1 MAQDVSNLSDDD
13 LRALVAQKRA
23 GGSISAP
30 AAKAPS
36 ADVSS
41 LSDSELRSLV
51 AQKRAKEGISSPL
64 VTMTG
69 PKQSLWQSVV
79 DRFTGA
85 PDSEAK
91 AMFETFGYPG
101 GLVRTG
107 VKELAKRIATG
118 GKEGSG
124 DIAAALKGQAP
135 SSSESLKQ
143 AGVPAGIA
151 TPVGFVA
158 DIVTDPLAGML
169 SMKGAAAPAAG
180 AATAAASEA
189 GPKIINPEFMAPNA
203 AEIRAAVKDV
213 AGLDKTP
220 GYMVTSDRP
229 TKVLA
234 DSMLKEPTI
243 GGAILRKEI
252 KPVFEGLENFG
263 KEVIAKQSAILSK
276 YEAGN
281 AAKKGIAERFKQMIA
296 PAEDVYNELEKTFA
310 KTPIETVALKRGLS
324 RLARESK
331 TDFTGSSQALLKN
344 LEATLLGTVD
354 DSGKRIGGIKTVQEL
369 REFRTNLGKYLDGNV
384 SQAQRNIVG
393 EMYDITTRERNRSI
407 LRSSVTTGAKIS
419 RSAKANELL
428 KALKQAD
435 RTYGDALTT
444 TSEAL
449 GVKGTNKQ
457 STRSAIQDY
466 LGKDTAPEKIVSD
479 LFDKGD
485 LNQLLRIKA
494 AFPEQFDTLARRV
507 VREIVEKSSPN
518 NKLDSIVLLRKLNEY
533 PPEVRKVLLGEIES
547 KHRNAMTVIGALPK
561 DYNPSHTSSAEG
573 WRSLFTPSGIMQNAA
588 SIPKLGLLRGGAP
601 AIPSAIARKAGE
613 AQRAVFPAM
622 GTLNASVLANQESSS
637 ALQRRADELK
647 RKK

>member
-1 MAQDVSNLSDDD
+1 MAEDVSNLSDDD

-23 GGSISAP
+23 SSVVP
-30 AAKAPS
+30 AAKSPS
-36 ADVSS
+36 ADASG

-64 VTMTG
+64 VSMTG

-107 VKELAKRIATG
+107 VKEIAKRIATG

-124 DIAAALKGQAP
+124 DIAAALKGNAP
-135 SSSESLKQ
+135 SSAESLKQ
-143 AGVPAGIA
+143 AGVPSGIA
-151 TPVGFVA
+151 TPAGFVA

-169 SMKGAAAPAAG
+169 SMKGVPSAAG
-180 AATAAASEA
+180 AATTAAREA
-189 GPKIINPEFMAPNA
+189 APKIINPEFMAPNA
-203 AEIRAAVKDV
+203 SEIRAAVKDV

-234 DSMLKEPTI
+234 DSMLREPTI

-263 KEVIAKQSAILSK
+263 KEVIAKQSGILTK
-276 YEAGN
+276 YEAGKS
-281 AAKKGIAERFKQMIA
+281 ASKGIAERFKQMIA

-324 RLARESK
+324 RLARENK

-344 LEATLLGTVD
+344 LEHTLLGTVD
-354 DSGKRIGGIKTVQEL
+354 DSGKRIGGLKTVQEL

-384 SQAQRNIVG
+384 SQAQRNIIG

-428 KALKQAD
+428 TALKKAD

-444 TSEAL
+444 TSDAL
-449 GVKGTNKQ
+449 GVSGTNKQ
-457 STRSAIQDY
+457 STRGAIQDY
-466 LGKDTAPEKIVSD
+466 LGDTAPERIVSD

-485 LNQLLRIKA
+485 LNQLLKIKA
-494 AFPEQFDTLARRV
+494 AFPEQFDTLARRTV
-507 VREIVEKSSPN
+507 QDIVEKSSPN
-518 NKLDSIVLLRKLNEY
+518 NKLDSIALLKNLNKY

-547 KHRNAMTVIGALPK
+547 RHRSAMTVIGALPQ
-561 DYNPSHTSSAEG
+561 DYNPSHTASAAG
-573 WRSLFTPSGIMQNAA
+573 WRSLFTPTGFMQNAA
-588 SIPKLGLLRGGAP
+588 SIPKLGLLRSGAP
-601 AIPSAIARKAGE
+601 AVPSAIARKAGE

>member
-23 GGSISAP
+23 SSVVP
-30 AAKAPS
+30 AAKSPS
-36 ADVSS
+36 ADASG

-64 VTMTG
+64 VSMTG

-107 VKELAKRIATG
+107 VKEIAKRIATG

-124 DIAAALKGQAP
+124 DIAAALKGNAP
-135 SSSESLKQ
+135 SSAESLKQ
-143 AGVPAGIA
+143 AGVPGIVA
-151 TPVGFVA
+151 TPAGFVA

-169 SMKGAAAPAAG
+169 SMKGAPTAG
-180 AATAAASEA
+180 AAATAATEA
-189 GPKIINPEFMAPNA
+189 APKIINPEFMAPNA
-203 AEIRAAVKDV
+203 SEIRAAVKDV

-234 DSMLKEPTI
+234 DSMLREPTI

-263 KEVIAKQSAILSK
+263 KEVIAKQSGILTK
-276 YEAGN
+276 YEAGKS
-281 AAKKGIAERFKQMIA
+281 ASKGIAERFKQMIA

-324 RLARESK
+324 RLARENK

-344 LEATLLGTVD
+344 LEHTLLGTVD
-354 DSGKRIGGIKTVQEL
+354 DSGKRIGGLKTVQEL

-384 SQAQRNIVG
+384 SQAQRNIIG

-428 KALKQAD
+428 TALKKAD

-444 TSEAL
+444 TSDAL
-449 GVKGTNKQ
+449 GVSGTNKQ
-457 STRSAIQDY
+457 STRGAIQDY
-466 LGKDTAPEKIVSD
+466 LGDTAPERIVSD

-485 LNQLLRIKA
+485 LNQLLKIKA
-494 AFPEQFDTLARRV
+494 AFPEQFDTLARRTV
-507 VREIVEKSSPN
+507 QDIVEKSSPN
-518 NKLDSIVLLRKLNEY
+518 NKLDSIALLKNLNKY

-547 KHRNAMTVIGALPK
+547 RHRSAMTVIGALPQ
-561 DYNPSHTSSAEG
+561 DYNPSHTASAAG
-573 WRSLFTPSGIMQNAA
+573 WRSLFTPTGFMQNAA
-588 SIPKLGLLRGGAP
+588 SIPKLGLRRSGAP
-601 AIPSAIARKAGE
+601 AVPSAIARKAGE

>member
-23 GGSISAP
+23 SSVVP
-30 AAKAPS
+30 AAKSPS
-36 ADVSS
+36 ADASG

-64 VTMTG
+64 VSMTG

-107 VKELAKRIATG
+107 VKEIAKRIATG

-124 DIAAALKGQAP
+124 DITAALKGNAP
-135 SSSESLKQ
+135 SSAESLKQ
-143 AGVPAGIA
+143 AGVPSGIA
-151 TPVGFVA
+151 TPAGFVA

-169 SMKGAAAPAAG
+169 SMKGVPSAAG
-180 AATAAASEA
+180 AATTAAREA
-189 GPKIINPEFMAPNA
+189 APKIINPEFMAPNA

-234 DSMLKEPTI
+234 DSMLKEPSI

-252 KPVFEGLENFG
+252 KPVFDGLENFG

-324 RLARESK
+324 RLARENK

-354 DSGKRIGGIKTVQEL
+354 DSGKRIGGLKTVQEL

-384 SQAQRNIVG
+384 SQAQRNIIG

-428 KALKQAD
+428 TALKQAD

-573 WRSLFTPSGIMQNAA
+573 WRSLFTPSGLMQNAA